1 MVDHNVSIKDIA
13 QVAGVSHT
21 TISRAL
27 RNSPLISDEVKES
40 IQKLAQEMGY
50 VPNTVAQSLKT
61 NRTSTVGLVVTTIS
75 DPFVGRVMRG
85 IEDVA
90 QRFNQSVFLSAS
102 YNDSERE
109 AEIIQTF
116 RQRQVDGIIIASSKI
131 TPQGIDNLQT
141 KGIPTVLINQ
151 QADAAFDAIHSVTVD
166 DYAGAYQAVEY
177 LLGLGHQRIGYIGA
191 GNRPRSNRIRYQAY
205 QDALRGAGIEPQ
217 EAWVRI
223 ASAEHRYHTDD
234 VADGQALAESMFGDG
249 LTALFCYNDMIAI
262 GVLMVCRE
270 QSIPVPGQL
279 SVMGFD
285 DVELAQYVTPS
296 LTTIHQPKLRLGQ
309 AAMEMLVELLVGR
322 SVENS
327 VFAPELMIRTS
338 TGQPPG

>member
-1 MVDHNVSIKDIA
+1 MDHKVSIKDIA

-27 RNSPLISDEVKES
+27 RNSPLISDEVRES

-61 NRTSTVGLVVTTIS
+61 NRTSTVGVVVTTIA
-75 DPFVGRVMRG
+75 DPFVGRLMRG

-90 QRFNQSVFLSAS
+90 QRSNQSIFLSAS

-141 KGIPTVLINQ
+141 KGIPTVLVNQ
-151 QADAAFDAIHSVTVD
+151 QADAAFDAIHSVSVD
-166 DYAGAYQAVEY
+166 DYAGAYQAVEH
-177 LLGLGHQRIGYIGA
+177 LLELGHCRIGYIGA
-191 GNRPRSNRIRYQAY
+191 GNRPRSNRIRFQAY
-205 QDALRGAGIEPQ
+205 QEALRQAGIEPQ
-217 EAWVRI
+217 GAWVRM
-223 ASAEHRYHTDD
+223 ASPEHRYHSDD
-234 VADGQALAESMFGDG
+234 VTDGQALAESLFETN

-262 GVLMVCRE
+262 GVLMACRE
-270 QSIPVPGQL
+270 RGIAVPGQL

-285 DVELAQYVTPS
+285 GIELAQYVTPA

-309 AAMEMLVELLVGR
+309 AAMEMLIDVLAGR
-322 SVENS
+322 TVENS
-327 VFAPELMIRTS
+327 IISPELIIRHS

>member
-1 MVDHNVSIKDIA
+1 MDHKVSIKDIA

-27 RNSPLISDEVKES
+27 RNSPLISDEVRES

-61 NRTSTVGLVVTTIS
+61 NRNSTVGVVVTTIS
-75 DPFVGRVMRG
+75 DPFVGRLMRG

-90 QRFNQSVFLSAS
+90 QRSNQSIFLSAS

-141 KGIPTVLINQ
+141 KGIPTVLVNQ
-151 QADAAFDAIHSVTVD
+151 QADAAFDAIHSVSVD
-166 DYAGAYQAVEY
+166 DYGGAYQAVGH
-177 LLGLGHQRIGYIGA
+177 LLGLGHCRIGYIGA

-205 QDALRGAGIEPQ
+205 QEALRQAGIEPQ
-217 EAWVRI
+217 EAWVRM
-223 ASAEHRYHTDD
+223 ASPEHRYHSDD
-234 VADGQALAESMFGDG
+234 VADGQALAESLFETD

-262 GVLMVCRE
+262 GVLMACRE
-270 QSIPVPGQL
+270 RAIAVPGQL

-285 DVELAQYVTPS
+285 GIELAQYVTPA

-309 AAMEMLVELLVGR
+309 AAMEMLIELLAGR
-322 SVENS
+322 AVENS
-327 VFAPELMIRTS
+327 VFSPELMIRDS